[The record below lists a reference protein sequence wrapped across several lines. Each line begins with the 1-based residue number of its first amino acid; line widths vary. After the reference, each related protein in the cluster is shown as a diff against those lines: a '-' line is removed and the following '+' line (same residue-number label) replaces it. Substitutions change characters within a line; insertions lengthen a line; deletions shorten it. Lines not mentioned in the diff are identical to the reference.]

1 MHTVP
6 KRALA
11 TIALL
16 FGMIVAPTVPVQQAV
31 ASPAIVRTE
40 APTSVTA
47 TATVTQVAASTVAS
61 TKTLWAKRSYVKT
74 TKLVGAKYEYRRTV
88 RVGYKFTVVPADSTT
103 TRWKVKGSNEYVAKS
118 DVTSNE
124 KSLWGS
130 DSLGRTYASVQAWRL
145 IHSKAKAKGWNTD
158 DQHYCTRQ
166 IVKRESSWRY
176 NATNGRA
183 YGIYQSL
190 PGSKMS
196 SAGSDW
202 RINPNTQNKWGI
214 MMYMT
219 SRYGSPCKAW
229 KFWQNHGWY

>member
-1 MHTVP
+1 MLSVP
-6 KRALA
+6 KRVLA
-11 TIALL
+11 VLALL
-16 FGMIVAPTVPVQQAV
+16 LGMSLAPIAPAGQAV

-40 APTSVTA
+40 APASATAIASVTQA
-47 TATVTQVAASTVAS
+47 TPAVAS
-61 TKTLWAKRSYVKT
+61 TKTLWAKYSYVKT
-74 TKLVGAKYEYRRTV
+74 AKLVGTKYEYRRTV
-88 RVGYKFTVVPADSTT
+88 RVGYRFTVVPADSTT
-103 TRWKVKGSNEYVAKS
+103 TRWKVKGANEYVARS
-118 DVTSNE
+118 STTSNE

-130 DSLGRTYASVQAWRL
+130 DQLGRTYASVQAWRL
-145 IHSKAKAKGWNTD
+145 INSKAKTKGWDVD

-176 NATNGRA
+176 NAENGHA
-183 YGIYQSL
+183 YGIYQAL

-196 SAGSDW
+196 SAGGDW

-229 KFWQNHGWY
+229 RFWQNHGWY